1 MSLEEATA
9 YADRSRLYLSNA
21 AAMFREGHPEK
32 SSEMLWGGMAQ
43 ALKAVAASK
52 EIKLKSH
59 RDIRNYARA
68 LAKER
73 IDEKLQGAFSLTE
86 MLHSNFYEGFT
97 DAGSM
102 LSHSKEIRASVETLL
117 DLLPAHEEA
126 Q

>member
-1 MSLEEATA
+1 MSVEEATA

-21 AAMFREGHPEK
+21 AVMFREGHPEK

-43 ALKAVAASK
+43 ALKAVAALK
-52 EIKLKSH
+52 NRRLRNHREIRS
-59 RDIRNYARA
+59 YAKA

-73 IDEKLQGAFSLTE
+73 DDGMLQNAYNLAE
-86 MLHSNFYEGFT
+86 LLHSNFYEGFT
-97 DAGSM
+97 DAATM
-102 LSHSKEIRASVETLL
+102 RDHSKAIRASVETLL